1 MYNYEVELFN
11 KYNHEDDEILS
22 PISERERKE
31 FYDSL
36 SDETIMWI
44 CEH

>member
-1 MYNYEVELFN
+1 MYDYEVKLFN
-11 KYNHEDDEILS
+11 QYNGEDDEIIS

-36 SDETIMWI
+36 SDEDVMWLV
-44 CEH
+44 EH